1 MQDLSQILGIRKP
14 IIMAPMFL
22 VSNRTMMEEA
32 MRGGIAGCFPSLN
45 FRAKGELENLCSHLN
60 EYLKGD
66 TPGTYG
72 VNLIAQKT
80 NPVFQKHLDICLD
93 HKVPFY
99 ITSLGNPKKVIEGA
113 RSYGG
118 KVFCDVTNLVH
129 AEKVAGLG
137 CDGFIAVAKGAGG
150 HAGPTPIADL
160 ISLLQKEF
168 PEIPVIAAGGVANG
182 IQVKE
187 MLALGAAGVSVGTR
201 FIASLEA
208 DVSQEYKQAIL
219 DSGKEDIISTSRI
232 SGTPC
237 NIINTPYAQKIGL
250 EQNRLEKYFSNHPR
264 TKKYFKML
272 IQWRGMK
279 KYKDA
284 LRPATYKTLWC
295 AGETVEDIHEIK
307 SCEEIIKDL
316 SGQL

>member
-1 MQDLSQILGIRKP
+1 M
-14 IIMAPMFL
+14 
-22 VSNRTMMEEA
+22 
-32 MRGGIAGCFPSLN
+32 
-45 FRAKGELENLCSHLN
+45 
-60 EYLKGD
+60 
-66 TPGTYG
+66 
-72 VNLIAQKT
+72 
-80 NPVFQKHLDICLD
+80 
-93 HKVPFY
+93 
-99 ITSLGNPKKVIEGA
+99 
-113 RSYGG
+113 
-118 KVFCDVTNLVH
+118 
-129 AEKVAGLG
+129 
-137 CDGFIAVAKGAGG
+137 
-150 HAGPTPIADL
+150 
-160 ISLLQKEF
+160 LQKKF

-208 DVSQEYKQAIL
+208 DVSSEYKQAIL